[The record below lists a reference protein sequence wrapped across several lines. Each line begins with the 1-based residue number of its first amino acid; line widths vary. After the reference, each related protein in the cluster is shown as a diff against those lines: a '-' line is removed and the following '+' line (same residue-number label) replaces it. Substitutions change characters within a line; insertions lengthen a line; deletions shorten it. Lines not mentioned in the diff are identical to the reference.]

1 MGSGKQK
8 EQRTAPDEL
17 TDVLYKGKPSIHRR
31 LPLLESYS
39 AVYEEITDLCLKER

>member
-8 EQRTAPDEL
+8 EQRAAPEEL
-17 TDVLYKGKPSIHRR
+17 IDVCTKENQVFIRNCLYIG
-31 LPLLESYS
+31 SYS